1 MAEPTRGDLARIY
14 AHMDTEE
21 IQRRLASGQLQPDVT
36 ITIPGLGFVLAK
48 RFPVLGFVLGVPLAA
63 TPVWLPLSLWKSG
76 AFTWQTGDFAA
87 LGPLLAYA
95 VAILGSAIGMGIG
108 AMLLRGALHKGSWP
122 SAMAELEEQQQDAMK
137 HLRKL
142 D

>member
-36 ITIPGLGFVLAK
+36 ITIPG
-48 RFPVLGFVLGVPLAA
+48 LGFVLGVPLAA

-122 SAMAELEEQQQDAMK
+122 SAMAELEEQQQDAMN